1 MIACVSPADCDLEET
16 LSTLRY
22 AARAAQ
28 IKNRP
33 VQNVTQD
40 DASTQI
46 AALQAQVAVLQQQ
59 LARQSMGGMG
69 ALSPFTPAHLAYAS
83 SMHTPAP
90 RSATDDTIPPL
101 GYGLLP
107 LELGVRVPA

>member
-40 DASTQI
+40 DAS
-46 AALQAQVAVLQQQ
+46 
-59 LARQSMGGMG
+59 
-69 ALSPFTPAHLAYAS
+69 
-83 SMHTPAP
+83 
-90 RSATDDTIPPL
+90 
-101 GYGLLP
+101 
-107 LELGVRVPA
+107 